1 MDESVMSGLVEWVSG
16 MDAGQIKAAL
26 QSSAAAPSLRDIDA
40 LAKFLYARANG
51 LA

>member
-1 MDESVMSGLVEWVSG
+1 MDESVMGGLLEWVEG

-26 QSSAAAPSLRDIDA
+26 QSSVAASSIRDIDA
-40 LAKFLYARANG
+40 LAKYLYAKANG